1 MWTKCGLA
9 DRVSQEVEYILGLG
23 SEYGGCCWP
32 PLRPLPPTAAGPF
45 VGDVF
50 LAKNYLS
57 HLGRIWVERA
67 EARRARIEK
76 LRRKGVTTKRKLS
89 IGPGAN
95 NPVGLV
101 WIDLTDPTYG
111 IHKGDPC

>member
-1 MWTKCGLA
+1 MLLA
-9 DRVSQEVEYILGLG
+9 PS
-23 SEYGGCCWP
+23 
-32 PLRPLPPTAAGPF
+32 PPTSTDGGGSLCR
-45 VGDVF
+45 GDVF

-111 IHKGDPC
+111 IR